1 MGDLYAAVATCA
13 VATEKNDRGELCGEF
28 AFPEGFVGFAGH
40 FPGMPVLPG
49 IAQIM
54 AVLHT
59 CASCGLPVR
68 ITGVT
73 SCKFVHPVFP
83 GQTMRVTATLSGD
96 GRGKA
101 LRALT
106 RVGESVCAEMTVC
119 ADSAFSEATP

>member
-13 VATEKNDRGELCGEF
+13 VTTEKNELGGLHGEF
-28 AFPEGFVGFAGH
+28 TFPESFIGFAGH

-49 IAQIM
+49 IVQIM

-68 ITGVT
+68 MTGIK

-83 GQTMRVTATLSGD
+83 EQTMSVTATLSD
-96 GRGKA
+96 GVQGKT
-101 LRALT
+101 LQALT
-106 RVGESVCAEMTVC
+106 RVGEAVCAEMVIL
-119 ADSAFSEATP
+119 ADSTRSEAAV